1 MKPFRTL
8 LVVLLCLPAF
18 LAGCGES
25 SPGGDGAVEGSS
37 ASGNRPTIEE
47 TGGSASGAA
56 GGATGAK
63 LPTLTID
70 ASGGE
75 SVRVRVEI
83 ADGYLEQVMGL
94 MYRKSLGE
102 NRGMLFVYE
111 EEDERSF
118 YMKNTSI
125 PLSIAFMDAE
135 GNIVDIQQMKPFDDE
150 PPSYVSAEP
159 AQYALEVNRGFFRER
174 GVEVGDTVELP
185 R

>member
-1 MKPFRTL
+1 MLGSDDTGR
-8 LVVLLCLPAF
+8 
-18 LAGCGES
+18 
-25 SPGGDGAVEGSS
+25 GSS
-37 ASGNRPTIEE
+37 ASGGASSIEE
-47 TGGSASGAA
+47 TGGHVSGS
-56 GGATGAK
+56 TGAK

-83 ADGYLEQVMGL
+83 ADDYFEHAKGL
-94 MYRKSLGE
+94 MYRKSLGQ

-111 EEDERSF
+111 EESELSF

-135 GNIVDIQQMKPFDDE
+135 GKIVDIQQRKPFDDE

-159 AQYALEVNRGFFRER
+159 AQYALEVNQGFFEER
-174 GVEVGDTVELP
+174 GVEVGDMAELP

>member
-1 MKPFRTL
+1 MKPLRTL
-8 LVVLLCLPAF
+8 LVVLVCLPAF
-18 LAGCGES
+18 LAGCGEGV
-25 SPGGDGAVEGSS
+25 PGGGGAVGGSS
-37 ASGNRPTIEE
+37 ASGDTPTIEE
-47 TGGSASGAA
+47 TGGALSE
-56 GGATGAK
+56 ATRAK

-83 ADGYLEQVMGL
+83 ADNIFEHADGL
-94 MYRKSLGE
+94 MYRKNLGE
-102 NRGMLFVYE
+102 NRGMLFVYD

-118 YMKNTSI
+118 HMKNTSI